1 MSHKKVV
8 FSPVASE
15 LRLSFDKV
23 NTSWQTLGVMGLS
36 LLLLATSGFLISVA
50 GYYWL
55 VLLLNSVA
63 LYMLYIVMHD
73 ASHNAVFKSVRANEL
88 LGHFCILFFNP
99 GFAFKTFRFI
109 HMRHHRYTNEAGK
122 DPDLWA
128 DSRFIWLLPFKWLTT
143 DVGYVLFFFRNREEF
158 KTSEQK
164 RQIIHFAL
172 LILLICGLTMAG
184 YGMELLFYWVIPFR
198 IALFFLTLF
207 LDYLPHIP
215 YQHVQSEAPFKATN
229 VIEKKGWLDRV
240 LFFLMLGQNYHLV
253 HHLFP
258 QIPFHQSRN
267 VWKRIKYRV
276 KALNR

>member
-1 MSHKKVV
+1 
-8 FSPVASE
+8 
-15 LRLSFDKV
+15 
-23 NTSWQTLGVMGLS
+23 
-36 LLLLATSGFLISVA
+36 
-50 GYYWL
+50 
-55 VLLLNSVA
+55 
-63 LYMLYIVMHD
+63 
-73 ASHNAVFKSVRANEL
+73 
-88 LGHFCILFFNP
+88 
-99 GFAFKTFRFI
+99 
-109 HMRHHRYTNEAGK
+109 
-122 DPDLWA
+122 
-128 DSRFIWLLPFKWLTT
+128 
-143 DVGYVLFFFRNREEF
+143 
-158 KTSEQK
+158 
-164 RQIIHFAL
+164 
-172 LILLICGLTMAG
+172 MAG